1 MLKQPR
7 ALLMDLHA
15 AAVAAVNGRDAVSNA
30 LVAKPLRPGPVIL
43 IAIGKAAAAM
53 AHGALD
59 AVGNQVERGLVIT
72 REHYADP
79 TLPQRASIEQLE
91 TAHPVPDARSLA
103 AGEQLVEFLAD
114 APKQAQL
121 LFLISGGA
129 SSLVERLPAGA
140 TPEGLAELNDALL
153 ASGLDIGRMNRVR
166 KAFSTIKGGR
176 LTGWLAGRPTRVL
189 LISDVPGDD
198 PGVIGSGLLFPDEQ
212 GPPPAKQLAEL
223 GIEMAPAPAP
233 PAGHDPVFASIDW
246 QIVASNKSALDA
258 AEAAASAAGVAVTRH
273 AEFLE
278 GDAVACGQRI
288 AHTLL
293 HDGSPG
299 IHLWGGEP
307 TVNLPPQPGRG
318 GRMQTLAL
326 AAACELPGSDR
337 VLLAAGTDG
346 ADGPGEDAGAV
357 VDGETLVRGTDAGL
371 NAEVHLA
378 KADSGSFLAAANALV
393 QTGYTGTNVMDV
405 VIGWCPAA
413 DV

>member
-212 GPPPAKQLAEL
+212 GPPPAEQLAEL

>member
-1 MLKQPR
+1 MLKEPR
-7 ALLMDLHA
+7 DLLTHLHA
-15 AAVAAVNGRDAVSNA
+15 AAIAAVNGRDAVCNA
-30 LVAKPLRPGPVIL
+30 LAASPLGPAPVVL

-59 AVGNQVERGLVIT
+59 ALGDQVEQGLVIT
-72 REHYADP
+72 REQYADP
-79 TLPQRASIEQLE
+79 TLPQRALIEQLE

-103 AGEQLVEFLAD
+103 AGERLVEFLSD
-114 APKQAQL
+114 ASGQAQL

-140 TPEGLAELNDALL
+140 TPEGLAGLNDALL
-153 ASGLDIGRMNRVR
+153 ASGLDIGRMNRIR

-176 LTGWLAGRPTRVL
+176 LAGWLGERATRVL

-198 PGVIGSGLLFPDEQ
+198 PGVIGSGLLFPDRQ
-212 GPPPAKQLAEL
+212 GPPSAEQLADL
-223 GIEMAPAPAP
+223 GVQMTPAPAP

-273 AEFLE
+273 TEFLE
-278 GDAVACGQRI
+278 GDAVACGQKI
-288 AHTLL
+288 AQTLL
-293 HDGSPG
+293 HNTSPG
-299 IHLWGGEP
+299 VHLWGGEP

-318 GRMQTLAL
+318 GRMQMLAL
-326 AAACELPGSDR
+326 AAACELSGSDR

-346 ADGPGEDAGAV
+346 ADGPGVDAGAV
-357 VDGETLVRGTDAGL
+357 VDGGTLARGTQAGL
-371 NAEVHLA
+371 NAQAHLA
-378 KADSGSFLAAANALV
+378 KADSGSFLAATNDLV

-405 VIGWCPAA
+405 VMGWCPAA

>member
-72 REHYADP
+72 REQYADP

-212 GPPPAKQLAEL
+212 GPPPAEQLAEL

>member
-1 MLKQPR
+1 
-7 ALLMDLHA
+7 MDLHA

-212 GPPPAKQLAEL
+212 GPPPAEQLAEL

-258 AEAAASAAGVAVTRH
+258 AEAAASAAGVVVTRH

-299 IHLWGGEP
+299 IHLWGGES